1 MSWTEAMEQAEKS
14 QIEGATPY
22 RVRRWANAIRA
33 ELGADL
39 WRNE

>member
-1 MSWTEAMEQAEKS
+1 MSWNEAMEQAEKS

-33 ELGADL
+33 ELGAEP
-39 WRNE
+39 WGAE